1 MAYSLF
7 QSQAVKF
14 AKNFAIFTACFCFFL
29 SANAKT
35 VEKVASP
42 AKLCT
47 YFYDFNFHDPQLKKS
62 EVRQAIKAM
71 VFSNRIKYEN
81 GETNHHILPKSLQV
95 ETESYWSPI
104 AVEQLLM
111 QSGIRSKSP
120 LYLNILFEN
129 QKPHNVIGR
138 QISRVLA
145 QSDLIRVNPQ
155 AVKKSELLAQQK
167 KGNYQLIRSEQC
179 VEKPNVMLFLARFA
193 SKHPENL
200 NGYTNTE
207 VDKLL
212 VKLQT
217 KKLNSAKR
225 ATLIQQLIE
234 ILEQD
239 VAILPLYEFSK

>member
-1 MAYSLF
+1 MKMAKSIT
-7 QSQAVKF
+7 
-14 AKNFAIFTACFCFFL
+14 IFC
-29 SANAKT
+29 
-35 VEKVASP
+35 
-42 AKLCT
+42 
-47 YFYDFNFHDPQLKKS
+47 
-62 EVRQAIKAM
+62 R
-71 VFSNRIKYEN
+71 NRYK
-81 GETNHHILPKSLQV
+81 
-95 ETESYWSPI
+95 PI
-104 AVEQLLM
+104 VVEQLLI

-155 AVKKSELLAQQK
+155 AVKKSELIAQQK

-200 NGYTNTE
+200 NGYANTE

-212 VKLQT
+212 VELQT
-217 KKLNSAKR
+217 KKLNS

>member
-1 MAYSLF
+1 M
-7 QSQAVKF
+7 
-14 AKNFAIFTACFCFFL
+14 I
-29 SANAKT
+29 
-35 VEKVASP
+35 
-42 AKLCT
+42 
-47 YFYDFNFHDPQLKKS
+47 
-62 EVRQAIKAM
+62 
-71 VFSNRIKYEN
+71 
-81 GETNHHILPKSLQV
+81 
-95 ETESYWSPI
+95 
-104 AVEQLLM
+104 
-111 QSGIRSKSP
+111 
-120 LYLNILFEN
+120 
-129 QKPHNVIGR
+129 
-138 QISRVLA
+138 
-145 QSDLIRVNPQ
+145 
-155 AVKKSELLAQQK
+155 AQQK

-212 VKLQT
+212 VELQT